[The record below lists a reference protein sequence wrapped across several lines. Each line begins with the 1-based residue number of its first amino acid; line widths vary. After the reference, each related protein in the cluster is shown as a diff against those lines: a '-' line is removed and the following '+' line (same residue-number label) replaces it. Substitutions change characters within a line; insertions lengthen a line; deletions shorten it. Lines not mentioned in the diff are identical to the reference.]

1 MATGISADPILFVMF
16 HPKMEDVMAD
26 YVSIKAPVSGNLA
39 IAPKAATLR
48 AIIGLFNYP
57 AIGRFIVSLGQSP

>member
-16 HPKMEDVMAD
+16 HPKIEEVIAD

-48 AIIGLFNYP
+48 AMMGLFIYP
-57 AIGRFIVSLGQSP
+57 AMGRFITSLGQSP